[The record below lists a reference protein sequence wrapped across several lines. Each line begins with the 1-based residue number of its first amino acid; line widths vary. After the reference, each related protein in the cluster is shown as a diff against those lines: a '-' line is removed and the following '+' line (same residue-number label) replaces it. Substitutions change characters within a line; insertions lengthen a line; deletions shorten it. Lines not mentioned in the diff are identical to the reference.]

1 MSHNYVVW
9 RDRPDGKRCHLGPL
23 KNAPKQDAYL
33 LEGVPLLAGW
43 PEDAC
48 FEMDQAYKTRIQLTD
63 SLIGRAFGVV
73 ISEKLK
79 DFLVANNVE
88 GNEFLPVAIINHKGR
103 TVKEK
108 YFLVNNIDQQDA
120 FDQTNSVYERNTI
133 DTTQIDTVKKL
144 VLDYGKIK
152 PTAQLFRLKYFKR
165 MMLVREDLSA
175 KLTASGM
182 TGFSFMTLDKFIE
195 FTNS

>member
-1 MSHNYVVW
+1 MSQNYVVW

-23 KNAPKQDAYL
+23 KNVKKDAYL
-33 LEGVPLLAGW
+33 NEGVPLLAEW
-43 PEDAC
+43 PENAC
-48 FEMDQAYKTRIQLTD
+48 YEMDPDYKTRIQLTD
-63 SLIGRAFGVV
+63 SLIVRYYSVVVSERLKAFLLENG
-73 ISEKLK
+73 
-79 DFLVANNVE
+79 VE
-88 GNEFLPVAIINHKGR
+88 GNEFLPVAVINHKGR

-108 YFLVNNIDQQDA
+108 YFLVNNVDQQDA
-120 FDQTNSVYERNTI
+120 FDQTKSVFEKNTI
-133 DTTQIDTVKKL
+133 DTTQIDTVKKM

-152 PTAQLFRLKYFKR
+152 PTAQFFRLKYYNV
-165 MMLVREDLSA
+165 MILVRDDLAA